1 MNKHF
6 EFVSEDIIKLH
17 GHKLTRIRALV
28 DLPLQ
33 FVRSGDLGG
42 YIESECNLTDQAWVE
57 GWACVY
63 GNARISGYACV
74 AGGARV
80 YDNASVSDN
89 ARVFGSSHIF
99 GDSRVSGKAYI
110 GGTAQLSGSAHVS
123 GNAYLSGNDQVSRG
137 VIKSNADFITVGP
150 AISSNRYTTAYRTM
164 DQSICVTTGC
174 FTGSLDEFEQA
185 INETHVNNE
194 IYKQQYLRFV
204 QMIKLNFDV

>member
-1 MNKHF
+1 MTKHY
-6 EFVSEDIIKLH
+6 EFVPEDTIELH
-17 GHKLTRIRALV
+17 GHKLTRIRAV
-28 DLPLQ
+28 VNLPLQ

-42 YIESECNLTDQAWVE
+42 YIESEYNLTDQAWVE
-57 GWACVY
+57 DRACVY
-63 GNARISGYACV
+63 GNACISGNASV
-74 AGGARV
+74 GGGAHV
-80 YDNASVSDN
+80 YDNASVTDN

-99 GDSRVSGKAYI
+99 GDSLVSGKAHI
-110 GGTAQLSGSAHVS
+110 GGIVQLSGNAQVS
-123 GNAYLSGNDQVSRG
+123 GNAYLSGNDQVSHG